1 MAGGACKSEVETT
14 VDGEH
19 RPGFTEAE
27 FFGILKIVGFTLFYA
42 SWNSYRRRNEEWE
55 SRCVYK

>member
-27 FFGILKIVGFTLFYA
+27 FLDPENCGVHFVLCLMEQLQK
-42 SWNSYRRRNEEWE
+42 
-55 SRCVYK
+55 KK